1 MQLRAMG
8 PAAQPQRFFRA
19 GLAVL
24 LMTPVGMCAGPI
36 EVPNGSF
43 ESPVVPFVEINIEAW
58 TKTERPDDYDESGG
72 FLWTQLTGIFR
83 NAPEGDLRR
92 IVNCDGDQAI
102 WLFAVPG
109 AGLLQESTPAD
120 PDAPPD
126 GAASFF
132 ARFQPGKAY
141 QLTVGI
147 IGGGGGMAP
156 GASLEIGL
164 YYRDTASNR
173 VTLASTTI
181 AHDPGLFGEPKQ
193 LIDFTASVPEV
204 DPGEPWAGRHLGIS
218 LLSTVGIDLQGGYWE
233 LDHVR
238 LTETGSSAPRLVD
251 PAATENGLRFVV
263 ESEPGS
269 TVEILSAGNLAT
281 PIQQWIAA
289 GIVTNLSGR
298 TEFTADPSDTA
309 TRFYRAQ
316 LSP

>member
-1 MQLRAMG
+1 MQLPALG

-19 GLAVL
+19 GLALL
-24 LMTPVGMCAGPI
+24 LMSPGGLWAGPI

-43 ESPVVPFVEINIEAW
+43 ESPVTAFVDINIQAW
-58 TKTERPDDYDESGG
+58 TKTPRPDDYDESGG
-72 FLWTQLTGIFR
+72 FLWTQLTGMFR
-83 NAPEGDLRR
+83 NAPAGDPRQ

-109 AGLLQESTPAD
+109 AGLLQESTPPD

-126 GAASFF
+126 GAGSFF
-132 ARFQPGKAY
+132 AAFEPGKAY
-141 QLTVGI
+141 QLTVGV

-164 YYRDTASNR
+164 FYRDTASNR
-173 VTLASTTI
+173 VTLASTTVL
-181 AHDPGLFGEPKQ
+181 HDPGMFGEPKR
-193 LIDFTASVPEV
+193 LIDFTASLPVV
-204 DPGEPWAGRHLGIS
+204 DPGEPWAGRQLGIS

-238 LTETGSSAPRLVD
+238 LTETGSSAPRLAD
-251 PAATENGLRFVV
+251 AAATGNGLRFVV
-263 ESEPGS
+263 ESEPGL
-269 TVEILSAGNLAT
+269 TVEILSTENAAA
-281 PIQQWIAA
+281 PIGQWISA
-289 GIVTNLSGR
+289 GTVTNVSGR
-298 TEFTADPSDTA
+298 TEFTASPTDTA